1 MIRINYPELKPQIR
15 NGIKE
20 EIFCI
25 NRKKWV
31 LLTPEEWVRQNLLLY
46 LIHKVGYPK
55 SLIAV
60 ERQIK
65 VGDLSKRFDIVCYKN
80 NEPFIV
86 IECKKMSVSLTDDVL
101 MQVLRYNMKVNA
113 KYLIITNGLD
123 CFGFE
128 KEENRLKEIEVFP
141 DYAERD

>member
-1 MIRINYPELKPQIR
+1 M
-15 NGIKE
+15 
-20 EIFCI
+20 
-25 NRKKWV
+25 
-31 LLTPEEWVRQNLLLY
+31 
-46 LIHKVGYPK
+46 GYPK